1 MVKVAGSRLLATIAL
16 YIGIIVSASC
26 APHSPLDRELD
37 AIAERVYLAP
47 KEVLYTLSI
56 ITMSHPRLS
65 LPQEAR
71 VHENISRAKWY
82 AKDFQGALHE
92 AKLLEALGTR
102 HGDKTLECLGIL
114 QQVYSYWMMGKIQT
128 AYELSRR
135 AEQFPP
141 SAISTEARVRTLLT
155 TAQVQSE
162 DQQIATAQRTVAE
175 AVRIAGTSHDTHLM
189 FLATKLQASLAILA
203 HDIPFALATVDRL
216 VALARQ
222 SPHRERMV
230 RAGEV
235 EYLVASA
242 AGQTARAS
250 RVMEETIASMRALH
264 LDEALGRTLVNYSDL
279 QIKSNRYLDAA
290 RLAQQALGLETVLAD
305 APLATRAHFNHAIAS
320 IRLGKLAQG
329 KAEVGQLLK
338 TSRGRPQLLAQ
349 LLVYLPQYTAALTQ
363 AGDVDASVQADALT
377 RQIDTEEALQRA
389 KEDEKTQDQIE
400 ALARESRFR
409 TREAASER
417 NGRKLWL
424 ALTITSAIGLL
435 GILVLYRRLRTSK
448 RLLEETNRQ
457 LTISSNRDFLTGLF
471 NRRYLEN
478 FVSTLALQHGSVREQ
493 AETGAGLVLLMD
505 IDHFKRLNDTYGHA
519 AGDQVLKATAQRL
532 ATLFGAGDL
541 LARWGG
547 EEFLAILP
555 DAQAGEAAAI
565 GARILRAIAA
575 GPIDVRE
582 GAITVT
588 MSLGICPLHLEMAD
602 RPANWDEV
610 LHMADEALYLS
621 KQTGRNKAYA
631 ITTAVDATSHEMA
644 RGLHVNREEGKL
656 ELLEVAMQTA
666 GP

>member
-1 MVKVAGSRLLATIAL
+1 MAKVAGSRLLATIAL
-16 YIGIIVSASC
+16 YIGIIFSASC
-26 APHSPLDRELD
+26 APPPSPLDRELD

-47 KEVLYTLSI
+47 KEVLYTLSTFTI
-56 ITMSHPRLS
+56 AHPRLS
-65 LPQEAR
+65 LSHEAR
-71 VHENISRAKWY
+71 VRENLSRAKWH

-92 AKLLEALGTR
+92 AKLLEALGKQ
-102 HGDKTLECLGIL
+102 HGDQTLECLGIL

-141 SAISTEARVRTLLT
+141 SAISTGARVRTLLT

-162 DQQIATAQRTVAE
+162 DHRITAAQRTVAE
-175 AVRIAGTSHDTHLM
+175 AVRIAGTSHDSHLL
-189 FLATKLQASLAILA
+189 FLAIKLQASLAILA
-203 HDIPFALATVDRL
+203 HDIPFALATADRL

-230 RAGEV
+230 RADEV

-250 RVMEETIASMRALH
+250 RVMDETIALMGALR
-264 LDEALGRTLVNYSDL
+264 LDEALGRTLVSYADL
-279 QIKSNRYLDAA
+279 QIKSNRYLEAA
-290 RLAQQALGLETVLAD
+290 RLAKQALGLETVLAD

-320 IRLGKLAQG
+320 IRLGNLAQG
-329 KAEVGQLLK
+329 KTEVEQLLK
-338 TSRGRPQLLAQ
+338 SSRGRPQLLAQ
-349 LLVYLPQYTAALTQ
+349 LLIYLPQYTAALTQ

-377 RQIDTEEALQRA
+377 RQIDTEEALRRA

-409 TREAASER
+409 TLEAGSER
-417 NGRKLWL
+417 KGRNLWL

-478 FVSTLALQHGSVREQ
+478 FVSNLSLEHGGVRAQ
-493 AETGAGLVLLMD
+493 AAAGAGLVLLMD

-519 AGDQVLKATAQRL
+519 AGDQALKATAQRL

-555 DAQAGEAAAI
+555 GAQAGEAAAI
-565 GARILRAIAA
+565 GARVLRAISAEPIVA
-575 GPIDVRE
+575 GE
-582 GAITVT
+582 SAITVT
-588 MSLGICPLHLEMAD
+588 MSLGICPLRLAMAD
-602 RPANWDEV
+602 RPAKWDEV
-610 LHMADEALYLS
+610 LHIADQALYLS

-631 ITTAVDATSHEMA
+631 ITTAANATSDEMA
-644 RGLHVNREEGKL
+644 RALHVNREEGKV
-656 ELLEVAMQTA
+656 ELVEVAMDGA
-666 GP
+666 